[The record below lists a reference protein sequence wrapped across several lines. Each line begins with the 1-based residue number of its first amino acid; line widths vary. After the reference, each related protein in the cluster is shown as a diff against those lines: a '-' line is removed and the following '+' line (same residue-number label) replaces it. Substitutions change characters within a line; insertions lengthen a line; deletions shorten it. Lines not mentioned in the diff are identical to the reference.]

1 MSDEID
7 PEIAALLGGDMD
19 DSPRSPA
26 PSSAG
31 GGSGL
36 GYGGSPGGDDGPSFE
51 ALFGDMGSSSDDG
64 AARGE
69 FDVDLTKKAY
79 TEVRVFE
86 DDPPNSFFEDP
97 QFYQKALS
105 GEGETSQRFHELLKK
120 YLQATDPKDR
130 GMYRQ
135 QVITAYWN
143 MVAKLAP
150 RVIASSPVIPKQ
162 LMVRFGLALPTMI
175 SPDQRTLFGRVV
187 YKKAY
192 DEPVYYLDEWLRTIA
207 IGQINASSTDEV
219 KSARNDERSRY
230 NNLLQKASGKRD
242 TAEALLKAK
251 AEERKSMEQML
262 REKVDGIAEHRG
274 IPGFQAAPVPYSEMQ
289 KKAISE
295 LSEITRRMLAADRE
309 LISAAEAFEEASKD
323 SRNLQEKVGALGQ
336 DTKADL
342 QALAQEFETVRQMLK
357 MCVGRQG
364 NHFPLVAKEYF
375 HLNLREIGTRENV
388 LDALGWLESI
398 DSQAYCRPYKGT
410 LNRIEPFVV
419 LLPCYGDLGVCWEPF
434 DRYNRHTSRSRLAVP
449 MYPKNLK
456 IALATA
462 VADMRWQAAKEKAS
476 YYWMEE
482 GLTGNY
488 YQWFTK
494 QKLKGDVKEF
504 FIQDYITWVTK
515 ESEGIQKLDKEIR
528 ALFWRLMPFQ
538 QPIKEKLRDR
548 SFVYQE
554 MYQRDVNR
562 SLSDGY

>member
-1 MSDEID
+1 MSDEVD
-7 PEIAALLGGDMD
+7 PEIAALLGGSMD
-19 DSPRSPA
+19 VSPHRPA
-26 PSSAG
+26 PSSG
-31 GGSGL
+31 GNVSGTRS
-36 GYGGSPGGDDGPSFE
+36 GGNGRPNFE
-51 ALFGDMGSSSDDG
+51 TLFGSKGEPVDTG

-69 FDVDLTKKAY
+69 FEVDLTKKAY
-79 TEVRVFE
+79 SEVKVFE
-86 DDPPNSFFEDP
+86 EVPANNFFEDS

-105 GEGETSQRFHELLKK
+105 GEGEVSQRFHDLLKK

-143 MVAKLAP
+143 MVSGLTP
-150 RVIASSPVIPKQ
+150 RVISAAPILPKQ
-162 LMVRFGLALPTMI
+162 LMVRFGLVLPTMV
-175 SPDQRTLFGRVV
+175 SPDQRALFGKIV

-192 DEPVYYLDEWLRTIA
+192 DEPVYYLDEWLRNIA
-207 IGQINASSTDEV
+207 IGKINNSSTDEV
-219 KSARNDERSRY
+219 KVVRNDERSRF
-230 NNLLQKASGKRD
+230 NNLLQKASGRRD

-251 AEERKSMEQML
+251 AEERKSMESML
-262 REKVDGIAEHRG
+262 KERIDSITGYHGQVDLTAV
-274 IPGFQAAPVPYSEMQ
+274 PKPYSEGQ

-295 LSEITRRMLAADRE
+295 FAELTRRMMAADRE
-309 LISAAEAFEEASKD
+309 LISAAAAYEEADKD
-323 SRNLQEKVGALGQ
+323 VQHLQQKVGALGE
-336 DTKADL
+336 DSKADL
-342 QALAQEFETVRQMLK
+342 QALAQEFDTVRQMLK

-364 NHFPLVAKEYF
+364 NHFPLVTKEYF
-375 HLNLREIGTRENV
+375 HLNLRELGTRENV

-419 LLPCYGDLGVCWEPF
+419 LLPCYGELGICWEPF

-456 IALATA
+456 VALATA

-515 ESEGIQKLDKEIR
+515 ESEGIQKLEKEVR
-528 ALFWRLMPFQ
+528 AMFWRFMPFQ
-538 QPIKEKLRDR
+538 QAIKEKLRER

-554 MYQRDVNR
+554 LYQRDVNR

>member
-19 DSPRSPA
+19 DSSSSSSP
-26 PSSAG
+26 STGSGTYG
-31 GGSGL
+31 GGL
-36 GYGGSPGGDDGPSFE
+36 GSDGGPSFE
-51 ALFGDMGSSSDDG
+51 TLFGDMSVAGDDG

-79 TEVRVFE
+79 TEIRVFE
-86 DDPPNSFFEDP
+86 SEPENTFFEDP

-143 MVAKLAP
+143 MVAKMAP
-150 RVIASSPVIPKQ
+150 RVISSSPVLPKQ
-162 LMVRFGLALPTMI
+162 MMVRFGLALPTMI
-175 SPDQRTLFGRVV
+175 SPEQRALFGKVV

-192 DEPVYYLDEWLRTIA
+192 DEPVYYLDEWLRNIA

-219 KSARNDERSRY
+219 KTARNDERSRY

-251 AEERKSMEQML
+251 AEERKTMEQLL
-262 REKVDGIAEHRG
+262 RDKVDGIAEHG
-274 IPGFQAAPVPYSEMQ
+274 SLTGFNAVPAPYSETQ

-295 LSEITRRMLAADRE
+295 FAEITRRMLAADRE

-323 SRNLQEKVGALGQ
+323 ARNLQEKVGALGQ

-364 NHFPLVAKEYF
+364 NHFPLVTKEYF
-375 HLNLREIGTRENV
+375 HLNLREMGTRENV
-388 LDALGWLESI
+388 LDALGWLESV

-419 LLPCYGDLGVCWEPF
+419 LLPCYGELGVCWEPF

-456 IALATA
+456 VALATA

-494 QKLKGDVKEF
+494 QKLKGDVKEY

-515 ESEGIQKLDKEIR
+515 ESDGIQKLDKEVR

-554 MYQRDVNR
+554 LYQRDINR